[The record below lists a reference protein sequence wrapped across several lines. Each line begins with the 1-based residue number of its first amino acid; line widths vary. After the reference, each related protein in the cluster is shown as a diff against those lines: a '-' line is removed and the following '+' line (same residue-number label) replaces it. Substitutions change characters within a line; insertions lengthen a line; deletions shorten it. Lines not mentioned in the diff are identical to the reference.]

1 MEADEEWSDARRLSK
16 EETLRLIETKV
27 LELLRA
33 VKQGENPSMTLV
45 NTDNLNKHTLIQHVH
60 ELCIFYR

>member
-1 MEADEEWSDARRLSK
+1 MLSLLSAMEATDEEWSDARRLSK
-16 EETLRLIETKV
+16 EEILRLIETKV

-45 NTDNLNKHTLIQHVH
+45 NIDNLNKHI
-60 ELCIFYR
+60 